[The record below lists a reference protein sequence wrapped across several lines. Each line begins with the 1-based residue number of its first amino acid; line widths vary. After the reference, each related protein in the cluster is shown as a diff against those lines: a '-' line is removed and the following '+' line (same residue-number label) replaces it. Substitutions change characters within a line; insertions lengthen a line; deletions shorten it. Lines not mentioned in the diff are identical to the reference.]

1 MKKLVIAGSSK
12 FLDEIE
18 KKKEFFEN
26 QGYNVINYPKKINPG
41 NEEEYKKA
49 HTNFFESL
57 NETDILFVLNQDK
70 NGIEGYIG
78 AETFAELSYTVVQN
92 TVNGTNKKIY
102 LFKMPSKEVACY
114 MEIKNFIKLGWIEI
128 CNKNKEK

>member
-26 QGYNVINYPKKINPG
+26 QGYNVINYPKKINPE